1 MDGAERTSSN
11 EQTEPWEQVWQGT
24 SETAAEIVAGR
35 LRADGIPA
43 NVRGHSFQ
51 ERTVVFSM
59 QGAWALYV
67 PCSVADLSRDLLRN
81 TGEAGNIIEP
91 ELEAGLTSG
100 QSSTIKVAFIGL
112 LLIAVA
118 GVLVAIRN
126 T

>member
-51 ERTVVFSM
+51 QRTVVFSL
-59 QGAWALYV
+59 QGAWAVYV
-67 PCSVADLSRDLLRN
+67 PWSVADLSRDLLRAS
-81 TGEAGNIIEP
+81 GEGGNIIES

-100 QSSTIKVAFIGL
+100 QSSTLRAAFIGL

-118 GVLVAIRN
+118 GVLVAIRKG
-126 T
+126 